1 MQACI
6 PFFPHGLPNY
16 HSACDRYVVI
26 IIFLML
32 HAERPYFFSY
42 VSNTGLFTIITYTDN
57 STLYCTSEDLFT
69 SQKEATPFCIITGK
83 ITITTYTCMQI

>member
-26 IIFLML
+26 ILML

-42 VSNTGLFTIITYTDN
+42 VSNIGLFVIINYMDN
-57 STLYCTSEDLFT
+57 STLYCTSEDLFI
-69 SQKEATPFCIITGK
+69 SQKEATSFCIITGK
-83 ITITTYTCMQI
+83 ITITTMS